1 MLLEAALSSLDYSV
15 RWILKLI
22 WTNFLCHCCVA
33 IPYPLSRKSNQLQLQ
48 LQQYTEILEP
58 DIHLFP
64 VGGVRGEKIRQAIM
78 SSHRT
83 ARKHSDS
90 LGKLKGK
97 KIIFAL
103 DCES

>member
-1 MLLEAALSSLDYSV
+1 MALSSLDYSV